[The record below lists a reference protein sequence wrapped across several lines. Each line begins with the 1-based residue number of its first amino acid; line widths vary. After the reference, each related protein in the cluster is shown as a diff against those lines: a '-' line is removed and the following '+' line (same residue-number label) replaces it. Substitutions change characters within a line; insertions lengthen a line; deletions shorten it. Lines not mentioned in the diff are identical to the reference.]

1 MSRKPTIRELEKNIE
16 QTQENMNIMA
26 GRIDQFL
33 NMFVQELEKH
43 NTLISKMLE
52 KQGLMDIQTCPS
64 CEGTIR
70 IPMLEGVEHLTECPY
85 CGEDL
90 DADATKQTTLPLEE
104 E

>member
-1 MSRKPTIRELEKNIE
+1 MSRKPTIRELEGLIN
-16 QTQENMNIMA
+16 QTQENMSIMA

-52 KQGLMDIQTCPS
+52 KQGLMDEQICHS
-64 CEGTIR
+64 CEGVIR
-70 IPMLEGVEHLTECPY
+70 IPMLDGLEPLEECPY
-85 CGEDL
+85 CNASLNYD
-90 DADATKQTTLPLEE
+90 TTQTTLPLEE

>member
-1 MSRKPTIRELEKNIE
+1 MSRKPTIRELDEKIN
-16 QTQENMNIMA
+16 QTQENMGIMA

-52 KQGLMDIQTCPS
+52 QQGLMEESVCAE
-64 CEGTIR
+64 CAGTIR
-70 IPMLEGVEHLTECPY
+70 IPMLDGLEPLEECPY
-85 CGEDL
+85 CNASLNPD
-90 DADATKQTTLPLEE
+90 TTQTTLPLEE

>member
-1 MSRKPTIRELEKNIE
+1 MSRKPTIRELDEKIN

-52 KQGLMDIQTCPS
+52 KQGMMDEQTCLS
-64 CEGTIR
+64 CEGVIR
-70 IPMLEGVEHLTECPY
+70 IPLLDGLEPLTECPY
-85 CGEDL
+85 C
-90 DADATKQTTLPLEE
+90 DADLTGDSKQTTLPLEE